1 MDSTVASALACE
13 AFRVW
18 YQVPSAQGMS
28 VFFFF
33 SAAQGMSRT
42 AQDMSGNLSCTVSY
56 WELRLDVVLQLST
69 RYPWSSEIFLAYTE
83 LKPFRLFTYLCKLN
97 SC

>member
-18 YQVPSAQGMS
+18 YQVPS
-28 VFFFF
+28 
-33 SAAQGMSRT
+33 AQGMSRT

>member
-28 VFFFF
+28 GFFFF
-33 SAAQGMSRT
+33 SSAQGMSRT

-83 LKPFRLFTYLCKLN
+83 LKLFRLFTYLCKLN